1 MFQRYEGTAWEQRF
15 LPRLT
20 SKQVRELPKEKA
32 LVILPVGAVE
42 QHGPHLPIYTDT
54 LIGEVTLT
62 QTLERV
68 SGDSEVWLLP
78 PVSYGKSNEHTGLP
92 GTISL
97 SANTL
102 KGVIMD
108 IADSLHASGFRKL
121 LLFNTHGG
129 NIDLLNLVSR
139 EIRIRTGMMVFYLS
153 PGSLDV
159 AEDLM
164 TAKELE
170 YGIHGGDYETSIV
183 MSVKPD
189 WVQTEFLVKE
199 FPDMSKYRFLTLEGK
214 IRFGWKMADISVSG
228 ITGDA
233 TVATPEKGWII
244 QERIAELLSEAL
256 NELCQF
262 EITDVL
268 GGRPPQRANGDQS

>member
-20 SKQVRELPKEKA
+20 SKQVLELPKEKA

-54 LIGEVTLT
+54 LIGEATLT
-62 QTLERV
+62 QTLERLN
-68 SGDSEVWLLP
+68 GESEVWLLP
-78 PVSYGKSNEHTGLP
+78 PVSYGKSNEHIGLP

-97 SANTL
+97 SATTL

-108 IADSLHASGFRKL
+108 IADSLHASGFRRL

-129 NIDLLNLVSR
+129 NVDLLNLVSR

-153 PGSLDV
+153 PGSLNV

-164 TAKELE
+164 SAEELE

-183 MSVKPD
+183 MSIKPD
-189 WVQTEFLVKE
+189 WVQTEFLVKD

-214 IRFGWKMADISVSG
+214 IRFGWKMTDISVTGISG
-228 ITGDA
+228 NA
-233 TVATPEKGWII
+233 TAATSEKGQII
-244 QERIAELLSEAL
+244 QDRIAELLAKAL
-256 NELCQF
+256 DELCQF

-268 GGRPPQRANGDQS
+268 GDSKAMQADGARL